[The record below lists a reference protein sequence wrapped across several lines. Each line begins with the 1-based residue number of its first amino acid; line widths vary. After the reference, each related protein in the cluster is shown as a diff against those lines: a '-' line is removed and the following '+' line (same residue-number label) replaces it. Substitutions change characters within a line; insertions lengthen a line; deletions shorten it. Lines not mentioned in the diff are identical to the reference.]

1 MQGSAAMQNNED
13 KVLTIKQVTRE
24 LNVDDKTVRRW
35 IKSGQLKATRDIVG
49 RYTILRSDVDKFVEQ
64 RRKQF
69 GIDE

>member
-1 MQGSAAMQNNED
+1 MRNDED
-13 KVLTIKQVTRE
+13 EMLTIKQVTRE

-35 IKSGQLKATRDIVG
+35 IKSGQLKASRDIVG
-49 RYTILRSDVDKFVEQ
+49 RYTILRSDLDKFVEQ